1 MSGNLLKMH
10 VFLGFE
16 PFLSSNNEAELRVVV
31 PSPQLYV
38 QMAGTTDVAVR
49 I

>member
-1 MSGNLLKMH
+1 MSGALLKMH

-16 PFLSSNNEAELRVVV
+16 PFLLSKNEAEWRVVV

-38 QMAGTTDVAVR
+38 QIAVTIDVAVR